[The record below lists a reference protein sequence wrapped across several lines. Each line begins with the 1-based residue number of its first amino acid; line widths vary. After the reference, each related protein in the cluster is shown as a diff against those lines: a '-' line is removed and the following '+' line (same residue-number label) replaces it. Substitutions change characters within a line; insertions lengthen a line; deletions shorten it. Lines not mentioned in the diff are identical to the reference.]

1 MSEQKSDSGN
11 FPQRVGKTM
20 VIMAWVVLLALL
32 SWLFSIYLQ
41 RQHNPNNNV
50 QGYSSTGMQEVV
62 LERNR
67 YGHYVATGRING
79 QSVTFMLD
87 TGATIVDIPEN
98 IASGLSLERGPP
110 FQAMT
115 ANGVISVYS
124 TILDEVQLGGI
135 RLTGVRASINPSSQ
149 EDEILLG
156 MSFLRQLDFSQQG
169 DRLTLRQR
177 GEP

>member
-41 RQHNPNNNV
+41 RQHNPNNDV
-50 QGYSSTGMQEVV
+50 QGYSSTGVQEVV

-98 IASGLSLERGPP
+98 IA
-110 FQAMT
+110 
-115 ANGVISVYS
+115 
-124 TILDEVQLGGI
+124 
-135 RLTGVRASINPSSQ
+135 
-149 EDEILLG
+149 
-156 MSFLRQLDFSQQG
+156 
-169 DRLTLRQR
+169 
-177 GEP
+177 

>member
-1 MSEQKSDSGN
+1 MSEPAPDSGN
-11 FPQRVGKTM
+11 YSRRVGRTM
-20 VIMAWVVLLALL
+20 IIMGWIVLLALL
-32 SWLFSIYLQ
+32 SWLFSIYLE
-41 RQHNPNNNV
+41 RQHNPNASV
-50 QGYSSTGMQEVV
+50 QGYNTTGLQEVV

-87 TGATIVDIPEN
+87 TGATIVDIPESL
-98 IASGLSLERGPP
+98 ASSLSLQRGPSVE
-110 FQAMT
+110 AMT

-135 RLTGVRASINPSSQ
+135 RLTGVRASINPSRQ